1 MDKNTNFKAT
11 YNKYGDMLYRIAFVY
26 LANPDDTEDVL
37 QDVFF
42 TFLNNPPDFKDEEHK
57 KAWLI
62 RTTRNKAINLLKS
75 ASHKNVNIDDLQIRI
90 DDHNK
95 DLHIDILKKVLSLS
109 PKYKAVTVLYYYN
122 DYSVDEIS
130 RILKIS
136 KSAVKMRLKRSREL
150 LKIDLEDYKNE

>member
-1 MDKNTNFKAT
+1 MDKNTDFKTLYNT
-11 YNKYGDMLYRIAFVY
+11 YGEMLYRIAFVY
-26 LANPDDTEDVL
+26 LGNPDDTEDVL

-42 TFLNNPPDFKDEEHK
+42 TLLNNPPSFKDEEHQ